1 MKNKRE
7 KLFYFVLILV
17 CCIGAIIGISIG
29 SLVVAQTKGIDLSG
43 MKLFQIGIVTSILG
57 IAISILVYNLINFV
71 QKRKESKK

>member
-29 SLVVAQTKGIDLSG
+29 SLFVAQTKGIGLSG

-57 IAISILVYNLINFV
+57 IAISILVYNLIIFV